1 MRSFVYNDAMYGGTK
16 MKFKII
22 SDSSSDLTKDYLQ
35 TEYGNTDIGCEVVP
49 FTVTV
54 NNREFV
60 DDGTFSNEE
69 LYEAMVE
76 KSKTFSSC
84 PSPLQFEEKCDAEYN
99 FIVTISAKLSG
110 SYNSAAILMDSPDK
124 NVFVIDS
131 KGTAGNEHLIVDELY
146 KLITA
151 GKSYEEIKEEIIKYR
166 DSLILYFTLS
176 CFDNLVDKGRIKA
189 GLAKF
194 IQLIRIKLLCKA
206 DDGEISL
213 FKKCLSFNQSLRAM
227 CAEIKSKGVKREK
240 CVITYTNNIEDAISM
255 KEKLQ
260 KIEIFDNI
268 VIVKANILN
277 SFYALKKG
285 LIVCY

>member
-1 MRSFVYNDAMYGGTK
+1 

-22 SDSSSDLTKDYLQ
+22 SDSSSDLTNDYLQ

-54 NNREFV
+54 NNKDFV
-60 DDGTFSNEE
+60 DDGSVSNED
-69 LYEAMVE
+69 LFEAMVE
-76 KSKTFSSC
+76 KGKTFSSC

-110 SYNSAAILMDSPDK
+110 SYNSASILMDSPDK

-131 KGTAGNEHLIVDELY
+131 KGTGGCEHLIVDELY

-151 GKSYEEIKEEIIKYR
+151 GKSYEEIKVEILKYR
-166 DSLILYFTLS
+166 DSLNLYFTLS
-176 CFDNLVDKGRIKA
+176 CFDNLVNKGRIKA

-194 IQLIRIKLLCKA
+194 IQIIKIKLLCKA
-206 DDGEISL
+206 DNGEISL
-213 FKKCLSFNQSLRAM
+213 FKKCLNFNHSLRAM
-227 CAEIKSKGVKREK
+227 CGEIKSQYDKRKK
-240 CVITYTNNIEDAISM
+240 CIITYTNNLDDAISM
-255 KEKLQ
+255 KERLQ
-260 KIEIFDNI
+260 KTEIFENI
-268 VIVKANILN
+268 VIVKAKILN

-285 LIVCY
+285 LIVSY